1 MNLLMQQDAGIERY
15 RKPTRRDMFL
25 AEMDRAV
32 PRAELCAVI
41 ARDYPKA
48 PVSEVGM
55 KPAWA
60 WRLIRSLLSGDGHVT
75 DGECGAYQPG

>member
-1 MNLLMQQDAGIERY
+1 MPIWTTPKQMNLLMQHDAGIERY

-48 PVSEVGM
+48 PVSEVGVE
-55 KPAWA
+55 PAMGVALDSIVTVWG
-60 WRLIRSLLSGDGHVT
+60 RSCD
-75 DGECGAYQPG
+75 